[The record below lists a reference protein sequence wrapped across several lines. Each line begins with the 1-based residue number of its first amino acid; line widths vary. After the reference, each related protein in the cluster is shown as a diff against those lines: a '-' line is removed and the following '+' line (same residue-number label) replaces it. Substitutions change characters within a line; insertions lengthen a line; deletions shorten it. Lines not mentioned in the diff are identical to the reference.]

1 MNGTVSGDAMKRR
14 EFISGM
20 GAVGAGMFT
29 GCLSDRMKGVE
40 GCRYPGWT
48 PGELD
53 IHFIQTGV
61 GEQTFFILP
70 DGTTMLLDCG
80 DMYRPQYLP
89 LIPRRPTDGRL
100 GGEWVSRYVQRLIRE
115 RAIDYFLLS
124 HWHADHCGKPSLRSE
139 KATDGRVVCGITRLA
154 EDFSI
159 RNYFDHQYPRAGVY
173 GMNPDGDSLDMM
185 REWIPFMGRRCG
197 MRPHAFSV
205 GAVNQISM
213 LRGGRQRCA
222 DFRIVNLFSNCV
234 YWDGS
239 RKVDYAPRYFKNH
252 PDADGKIPEN
262 SLSMGIRVEYGPFRA
277 YFGGDI
283 DLPDYENRLGP
294 IVGPVDVCKTNH
306 HSCPSSMG
314 AEFCRSVRAQAYMT
328 SVWSP
333 NQITDKNLVNM
344 SSRDLYPGE
353 RVILPGFL
361 PDVKKSDYAGR
372 KFMDDLLPVQ
382 GHSVFKVAQGG
393 GAFDLFVLTDEDESM
408 TVLHHRQFKSG
419 ANA

>member
-1 MNGTVSGDAMKRR
+1 
-14 EFISGM
+14 
-20 GAVGAGMFT
+20 
-29 GCLSDRMKGVE
+29 
-40 GCRYPGWT
+40 
-48 PGELD
+48 
-53 IHFIQTGV
+53 
-61 GEQTFFILP
+61 
-70 DGTTMLLDCG
+70 
-80 DMYRPQYLP
+80 
-89 LIPRRPTDGRL
+89 
-100 GGEWVSRYVQRLIRE
+100 
-115 RAIDYFLLS
+115 
-124 HWHADHCGKPSLRSE
+124 
-139 KATDGRVVCGITRLA
+139 
-154 EDFSI
+154 
-159 RNYFDHQYPRAGVY
+159 
-173 GMNPDGDSLDMM
+173 MNPDEDSLAMM

-213 LRGGRQRCA
+213 LRGGRQRYA

-294 IVGPVDVCKTNH
+294 IVGPVDVCKANH

-333 NQITDKNLVNM
+333 NQITDRNLVNM
-344 SSRDLYPGE
+344 ASRDLYPGE

-361 PDVKKSDYAGR
+361 PDVKKRDYAGR
-372 KFMDDLLPVQ
+372 KFMEDLLPVQ
-382 GHSVFKVAQGG
+382 GHSVFKVAPGG

-408 TVLHHRQFKSG
+408 TVLHHRHFKSG